1 MKPAFG
7 YFCKEPPA
15 GRNGVGARHS
25 SQTRSSI
32 GSGSSAP
39 GGEGKFVFYARPSCV
54 HLFCR
59 QKIDEKALSMKLS
72 TPSFGMFAVST
83 VLVALI
89 IMSRYFAIDVPI
101 LTPIVATHP
110 FEVTLV
116 AWGVM
121 FAAVA
126 FNL

>member
-1 MKPAFG
+1 
-7 YFCKEPPA
+7 
-15 GRNGVGARHS
+15 
-25 SQTRSSI
+25 
-32 GSGSSAP
+32 
-39 GGEGKFVFYARPSCV
+39 
-54 HLFCR
+54 
-59 QKIDEKALSMKLS
+59 MKLS